1 MKIYQDDGYLNMAGI
16 IEASYTFNFLVGGR
30 GIGKTYGAIKYCIE
44 HGIKFIYMR
53 RTDTI
58 VQTIVNSELSPVR
71 PVMADMGRGSAVQK
85 INKYVTGF
93 YEAETLADG
102 TTKAEGAPLGI
113 AVGLSVMGNLR
124 GWSAADYTILINDEF
139 IPEKHERT
147 LKNEATAF
155 FNAYETINRNRE
167 LQGLPPLQVLFLANA
182 NDLTNDYFMEL
193 NLINV
198 VDSMRVNG
206 QETRF
211 DRSRGIAIYLL
222 RDSPISK
229 AKQQTAL
236 YKLTKGTLYSSMA
249 IDNDFVYEDRGK
261 VASRPL
267 KEYIAIVKVGELVIY
282 RHKSTESYYCC
293 LHLTGSC
300 QEYGITDIELQ
311 RFTKNYFYLWSAYLA
326 DNIIFE
332 TYTCEALFRK
342 YFK

>member
-16 IEASYTFNFLVGGR
+16 IERGDTFNFLVGGR

-44 HGIKFIYMR
+44 HKIKFIYMR

-58 VQTIVNSELSPVR
+58 IQTIVNSELSPVR
-71 PVMADMGRGSAVQK
+71 PVMSDLGEISAVEK

-93 YEAETLADG
+93 YRGEAGEDG
-102 TTKAEGAPLGI
+102 TIKAKGSPLGI

-124 GWSAADYTILINDEF
+124 GWSAAEYTILINDEF
-139 IPEKHERT
+139 IPEKHERP

-155 FNAYETINRNRE
+155 FNAYETVNRNRE
-167 LQGLPPLQVLFLANA
+167 LQGVNPLQVLFLANA
-182 NDLTNDYFMEL
+182 SDLTNDYFMEL

-198 VDSMRVNG
+198 VDNMRVNG
-206 QETRF
+206 QEVRF
-211 DRSRGIAIYLL
+211 DKSRDIAIYLL

-229 AKQQTAL
+229 AKQDTAL
-236 YKLTKGTLYSSMA
+236 YRLTKGTLYSSMA
-249 IDNDFVYEDRGK
+249 LNNDFIYEDRGTI
-261 VASRPL
+261 ASRPL
-267 KEYIAIVKVGELVIY
+267 KEYIAVVKVGELVIY

-293 LHLTGSC
+293 LHLSGSC
-300 QEYGITDIELQ
+300 PEYGITDIELR
-311 RFTKNYFYLWSAYLA
+311 RFTKNYFHLWSAYLA